1 MDGNTPHI
9 DVRAVQVSDA
19 PALHELDNDF
29 ETDRIYA
36 LRVQNRLAFGTGQR
50 LAAKTASANDEKGNG
65 KEHTAAAFAFEL
77 VETPVDPPF
86 YKDLYEHE
94 DALAELQTLVQQE
107 DRGFVALVD
116 GKVVGALFMALDEE
130 RSVALIRRLIIGRQ
144 YRRYNVGP
152 LLLRCASDWGR
163 KQKCWALQVETQN
176 TNFPDVQFYLRNGLE
191 IWSIC
196 SHFYPPGDASHEV
209 ALLLGKRL
217 TSQTEG

>member
-1 MDGNTPHI
+1 MDENTLHI

-36 LRVQNRLAFGTGQR
+36 LRVQNRLTSK
-50 LAAKTASANDEKGNG
+50 AAPASDEKGRG
-65 KEHTAAAFAFEL
+65 KEKTAAAAFAFEL
-77 VETPVDPPF
+77 VETSVDPPF
-86 YKDLYEHE
+86 YKDLNGHE
-94 DALAELQTLVQQE
+94 DAFAELQTLVQQK

-116 GKVVGALFMALDEE
+116 GKVVGALFMAIDDE

-144 YRRYNVGP
+144 YRRYNFGP

-163 KQKCWALQVETQN
+163 RQKCWALQVETQN
-176 TNFPDVQFYLRNGLE
+176 TNFPDVQFYLHNGLE

-209 ALLLGKRL
+209 ALFLGKRL
-217 TSQTEG
+217 TSQAEG